1 MKRKITMRFDVI
13 DYSNNDVCCSY
24 DSVEDVLE
32 QLDIY
37 EKWSC
42 EDLKDGSCESLIED
56 TLIRDN
62 ETGKEYEYEDF
73 RLKFKANK

>member
-1 MKRKITMRFDVI
+1 MRFDVI
-13 DYSNNDVCCSY
+13 DDSNNDVCCSY
-24 DSVEDVLE
+24 DSVEDVLD

-37 EKWSC
+37 EEDFC
-42 EDLKDGSCESLIED
+42 ENLEDDSCESLIEG
-56 TLIRDN
+56 TIIRDN